1 MNIINKNLKVTR
13 WNLYQTVHAVNRT
26 LNIFFKKTLKN
37 APHAYCMRCIFGN
50 SVNYSRLWLV
60 SFFSLTKQPN

>member
-26 LNIFFKKTLKN
+26 LNIFF
-37 APHAYCMRCIFGN
+37 
-50 SVNYSRLWLV
+50 
-60 SFFSLTKQPN
+60 

>member
-26 LNIFFKKTLKN
+26 LNVF
-37 APHAYCMRCIFGN
+37 AYCMRCIFGN